1 MRLTGSSAFF
11 VIRAKPGQATALLR
25 RVPEALKAASKRRDI
40 LVYFLTENGLISLAG
55 AAVGIV
61 LSFALNQW
69 MSRASKPRACRS
81 CTWCGGDDDPPPGAA
96 GGAVAG
102 EAGVPRPAVERPAAP
117 ERPRRSAQS
126 RDISRDS
133 DNRRQEHRAR
143 RALLHGV
150 RAGYL
155 RCASFRP

>member
-25 RVPEALKAASKRRDI
+25 RVPEALKAASTRRDI

-69 MSRASKPRACRS
+69 MLLAFETTRLPLLYVGAAAAIILCLGQLAVLSPAKRASRV
-81 CTWCGGDDDPPPGAA
+81 PP
-96 GGAVAG
+96 V
-102 EAGVPRPAVERPAAP
+102 EAT
-117 ERPRRSAQS
+117 RSA
-126 RDISRDS
+126 
-133 DNRRQEHRAR
+133 
-143 RALLHGV
+143 
-150 RAGYL
+150 
-155 RCASFRP
+155 